1 MNVLSLFDGMSGG
14 QLALQKAGLQVDKY
28 YSCEIDEYAQSVTRY
43 NFPNTIFLGDVTKVD
58 FSKLK
63 DIDIVIAGSPCQ
75 DLSFAKGNGKGLEG
89 SRSSLFYK
97 FVEAIEVCKPE
108 YFLLENVK
116 MKQEWKDI
124 ISDLLGVQP
133 IFINSADFSAQNRQ
147 RLYWTNIPVYTW
159 TPCNDK
165 LQDIL
170 ETGQVDRD
178 KSHCLDANYF
188 KGGNLKSYFEK
199 HRRQLVFNRCIQVG
213 EADIKGR
220 DILKR
225 VYSPE
230 GKAPTLTT
238 CGGGHREPKVYV
250 PPLQWRKLT
259 PIECERL
266 QTVPDNYTSK
276 GIRDGKE
283 VKISNTQRYKMLG
296 NGWTINVIAHIFKSL
311 RKGAV

>member
-14 QLALQKAGLQVDKY
+14 QLALQKAGLKVDKY

-43 NFPNTIFLGDVTKVD
+43 NFPETIFLGDVTKVD
-58 FSKLK
+58 FSKLEN
-63 DIDIVIAGSPCQ
+63 IDLVCFGSPCQ
-75 DLSFAKGNGKGLEG
+75 DVSFSGKGAGLEG
-89 SRSSLFYK
+89 SRSRLFYK
-97 FVEAIEVCKPE
+97 AVEAIKICNPE
-108 YFLLENVK
+108 YFFMENVK
-116 MKQEWKDI
+116 MKQEYQDI

-147 RLYWTNIPVYTW
+147 RLYWTNIPVYAW
-159 TPCNDK
+159 TPCKTK

-296 NGWTINVIAHIFKSL
+296 NGWTIDVIAHIFESL

>member
-230 GKAPTLTT
+230 GKSPTLTT

-296 NGWTINVIAHIFKSL
+296 NGWTIDVIAHIFESL